1 MTSVLWISGI
11 NMFMSLQIPFV
22 QFTILLVGYFVLGPS
37 DLYKLTKE
45 IGKFVQNFRTF
56 TSEAT
61 ATLETNMENQ
71 LQLEEIRKAQRELTE
86 AFSFRR
92 SINVDKDT
100 DPFEVN
106 AQSPRLAV
114 EEEITEVAGVTSTLA
129 PHKTKKVRRVK
140 KKKVDFSPID
150 IDKSSLDASAS
161 TNLAN
166 NVPDLDLDDPSSDTA
181 DRAMESIQAARDKLA
196 KEQEVATV
204 EEPIAQRHQ
213 ERLERLQRA
222 GESSP
227 ANGQVAMAEQ
237 SRFQQQLSGQWN
249 NQILTNEEKL
259 DPLATIMQRLAVL
272 EEEKVATDLRLQEEF
287 RLREENEERF
297 YREKRQLLDEAAANA
312 KVQASSYASTVASP
326 SSTSATGSEGNN

>member
-1 MTSVLWISGI
+1 MTSFLWISGN
-11 NMFMSLQIPFV
+11 NMLMSLQIPLV

-166 NVPDLDLDDPSSDTA
+166 DVPDLDLDDPSSDTA

-297 YREKRQLLDEAAANA
+297 YREKRQLLDEAAA
-312 KVQASSYASTVASP
+312 KVQASFYASTMASP